1 MSAKRETARGRG
13 AQSNVSGRF
22 EPLAREG
29 FDDGWSEQDEEPVR
43 LETTVTAE
51 TSRTVITKNTSPDI
65 GFDRSINPYRG
76 CEHGC
81 IYCYARPSH
90 AYMGLSPG
98 LDFETKLF
106 FKADAAKLLEK
117 ELSKPGYQPRPIHI
131 GANTDPYQPIER
143 ELKVTRSV
151 IEVLQRFRHPFTL
164 ITKSA
169 LIRRDLDILG
179 DMGKA
184 GLCKAIVSIT
194 SLDRRLARD
203 LEPRAST
210 PPRRLEALG
219 ELAAAGV
226 PSVVSF
232 SPVILGLNDS
242 ELEAVLAA
250 AAKAGAVGATYVML
264 RLPLEIRALFE
275 EWLSVHRPD
284 RAKRIMSL
292 VRQMRGGRAYEAAFG
307 LRMTGQGPWAELI
320 AQRFGRACEK
330 HGLNR
335 GAEALDVSQFQ
346 VPTQPKPQLD
356 LFG

>member
-29 FDDGWSEQDEEPVR
+29 FDDGWGEQDEEPVR

-51 TSRTVITKNTSPDI
+51 TGRTVITKNTSPDI

-117 ELSKPGYQPRPIHI
+117 ELSKPGYQPRPVHI

-151 IEVLQRFRHPFTL
+151 LEVLQRFRHPFT
-164 ITKSA
+164 IISKSA
-169 LIRRDLDILG
+169 LIARDLDILG
-179 DMGKA
+179 EMGQA
-184 GLCKAIVSIT
+184 GLCKATVSIT

-210 PPRRLEALG
+210 PSRRLEALG
-219 ELAAAGV
+219 ALAAAGV

-242 ELEAVLAA
+242 ELETVLAA
-250 AAKAGAVGATYVML
+250 AARLGAAGATYVML

-292 VRQMRGGRAYEAAFG
+292 VRQMGGGRAYDAAFG

-335 GAEALDVSQFQ
+335 GAEALDVTQFQ
-346 VPTQPKPQLD
+346 VPAQPKPQLD

>member
-13 AQSNVSGRF
+13 AQSNASGRF

-29 FDDGWSEQDEEPVR
+29 FDDGWGEPDEEPVR

-51 TSRTVITKNTSPDI
+51 TGRTVITRNTSPDI

-90 AYMGLSPG
+90 AYVGLSPG

-106 FKADAAKLLEK
+106 FKADAARLLEK

-151 IEVLQRFRHPFTL
+151 LEVLQRFRHPFT
-164 ITKSA
+164 IISKSA
-169 LIRRDLDILG
+169 LIVRDLDILG
-179 DMGKA
+179 EMGQA
-184 GLCKAIVSIT
+184 GLCKATVSIT

-210 PPRRLEALG
+210 PSRRLEALG
-219 ELAAAGV
+219 ALAAAGV

-250 AAKAGAVGATYVML
+250 AARLGAVGATYVML

-292 VRQMRGGRAYEAAFG
+292 VRQMRGGRAYDAAFG

-335 GAEALDVSQFQ
+335 GAEALDVTQFQ
-346 VPTQPKPQLD
+346 VPAQPKPQLD

>member
-22 EPLAREG
+22 EPLTREG

-51 TSRTVITKNTSPDI
+51 TGRTVITKNTSPDI

-151 IEVLQRFRHPFTL
+151 LEVLQRFRHPFTI

-184 GLCKAIVSIT
+184 GLCKATISIT

-210 PPRRLEALG
+210 PPRRLEALS

-250 AAKAGAVGATYVML
+250 AAKLGAVGATYVML

-292 VRQMRGGRAYEAAFG
+292 VRQMRGGRTYEAAFG

-346 VPTQPKPQLD
+346 VPAQPKPQLD